1 MDSAPGP
8 RQTRRMGTRTPA
20 IIAVIITMAFG
31 LGFAFFDTV
40 PRWYPVAG
48 GILVAA
54 AWVAV
59 GMAGNR
65 RRT

>member
-1 MDSAPGP
+1 
-8 RQTRRMGTRTPA
+8 MGTRTPA
-20 IIAVIITMAFG
+20 LVAVIITMAFG

-59 GMAGNR
+59 VILALPPLFGFA
-65 RRT
+65 

>member
-1 MDSAPGP
+1 
-8 RQTRRMGTRTPA
+8 MGTRTPA
-20 IIAVIITMAFG
+20 LVAVIITMAFG

-40 PRWYPVAG
+40 PRWYPVGG